1 MKMEMEWPEAVMIK
15 WSDRLDM
22 FTLGCVTLDVLCA
35 QMKAH
40 CENENAG
47 TGRAV
52 DHMKACLQSP
62 EWRAIVQA
70 WHLLHC
76 AEVTK
81 CSVVP
86 PHPGALSHPSLRD
99 GSTCAADLLFRE
111 FHDGHLL
118 ALAVVSWVRF
128 ALASPPAEGQT
139 SPDDVLTV
147 ATATVNTDRR

>member
-1 MKMEMEWPEAVMIK
+1 MEWPEAVMIK

-62 EWRAIVQA
+62 EWRAVVHA
-70 WHLLHC
+70 WHVLHC

-99 GSTCAADLLFRE
+99 GSTCAADLLFR
-111 FHDGHLL
+111 DLL
-118 ALAVVSWVRF
+118 ALAFVSWVRF
-128 ALASPPAEGQT
+128 ALASSPAEGQT

-147 ATATVNTDRR
+147 ATVTVNTDWR